1 MNFSNARHALRR
13 TAAEWMRHDAATMA
27 ASLAYYAVFSI
38 APLLLIAISV
48 AGLVFGH
55 DAAQGQVM
63 TELQGLLGPDSARA
77 VEHLL
82 QSASRPR
89 EGISA
94 GLLGIVMLLLGAS
107 GVMGQLQT
115 SLNRIW
121 EVTAQHRGGLRGM
134 LRDRFLSFT
143 MVLGVG
149 FLLLVSLLASAAMAA
164 FGKYTGDRLPFGETL
179 LHTLNLAVSFGVIT
193 FLFALIFRYVPDI
206 HVPWRDVWL
215 GAAVTSLLFTIGK
228 FAIGLYLGKS
238 TLASSYGAA
247 GSLVVLLVWV
257 YYSAQILFFGAELT
271 HVVATG
277 RLVRPGAPAHEAQ
290 IEKERRRSRGRRTSD
305 GCPTIVMH

>member
-1 MNFSNARHALRR
+1 MSLSTARDVLSR
-13 TAAEWMRHDAATMA
+13 TVADWIRHDAATMA
-27 ASLAYYAVFSI
+27 AALAYYAVFSI

-55 DAAQGQVM
+55 QAAQGQVM
-63 TELQGLLGPDSARA
+63 AQLQGLLGPDSALA

-82 QSASRPR
+82 QNASRPR
-89 EGISA
+89 DGLSA
-94 GLLGIVMLLLGAS
+94 GLIGIVMLLLGAS

-121 EVTAQHRGGLRGM
+121 EVTAQHRGGVRGM

-164 FGKYTGDRLPFGETL
+164 FGKYMSDRLPFGETL
-179 LHTLNLAVSFGVIT
+179 LHALNLAVSFGVIT

-206 HVPWRDVWL
+206 HVPWRDVWE